1 MSLDFQRSEPFDAI
15 NLAEQLHLLF
25 AGATGDDTRDIDT
38 EQEIPEDTEDGDVL
52 LDLADLE
59 HIEVDDGDDGGEGG
73 AAAQAGASGP
83 PHPCPGIGSFAWLQ
97 VRGSGRAVDLGRGGR
112 DHRRRPI
119 TDNARHLPGR
129 LRTIVLP
136 AMAELRLREVTVY
149 RVEQVCQTVRTN
161 WSVDSTR
168 TVRNII
174 SGICALA
181 VRYRALELNP
191 VRHMSSLEGK
201 KKVSRS
207 LTAEEMKDL
216 LHKLDSSDFAAKHDL
231 PDLVRWYAGTGYR
244 TGEAL
249 AVHWH
254 HLDLDGGTAQ
264 WPGNV
269 IRAKGTGLIINEG
282 KTEVSERILALP
294 SWLVTMLRRRRERL
308 ADELGALPE
317 RVAGPVFPNT
327 AGGLRDKAN
336 TLARWRDFRATAGYP
351 WVTFRT
357 FRRSVATV
365 LDEAGLSAREIADQ
379 LGHSKVST
387 TQDVRTGR
395 RVRSHRAAEALS
407 RVECFEG

>member
-1 MSLDFQRSEPFDAI
+1 MPRPPLPIGTHGQIRFYRTSSGWRAHVKYRDHDGVTRQVERRAPTKAK
-15 NLAEQLHLLF
+15 AERQLKQEL
-25 AGATGDDTRDIDT
+25 RDRLTPVQASGIS
-38 EQEIPEDTEDGDVL
+38 PESKFEEA
-52 LDLADLE
+52 ADLW
-59 HIEVDDGDDGGEGG
+59 ISEVEAGVTEGTR
-73 AAAQAGASGP
+73 SP
-83 PHPCPGIGSFAWLQ
+83 TTLDTY
-97 VRGSGRAVDLGRGGR
+97 R
-112 DHRRRPI
+112 
-119 TDNARHLPGR
+119 GR

-136 AMAELRLREVTVY
+136 AIAELRLREITVY
-149 RVEQVCQTVRTN
+149 RVEQVCQTVRKN
-161 WSVDSTR
+161 WSADSAR

-181 VRYRALELNP
+181 VRYRAMEINP

-201 KKVSRS
+201 KKAPRS

-216 LHKLDSSDFAAKHDL
+216 LQKLDSSDFAAKHDL

-254 HLDLDGGTAQ
+254 HLNLDTGTAQ

-294 SWLVTMLRRRRERL
+294 SWLVTVLRGRRDRL
-308 ADELGALPE
+308 AHELGILPE
-317 RVAGPVFPNT
+317 RVAGPVFPDT

-336 TLARWRDFRATAGYP
+336 TLARWRDFRIIADYP

-357 FRRSVATV
+357 FRRAVATV

-387 TQDVRTGR
+387 TQDVYMGR
-395 RVRSHRAAEALS
+395 RVRSHRAANALS
-407 RVECFEG
+407 RVEWFQE